1 MSSRQTCDRCQKPG
15 HAASSCWQKTTIS
28 GQQLPPNKS
37 GGKIS
42 QFFEAESD
50 DNLNTDLSYEYNE
63 WPEWEETENYF
74 DPNQSDANGRM
85 QALRI
90 VSPNQNDT
98 ISNTD
103 KITFLAFITS
113 SFLSLNLFENDHSF
127 YFTANQSLNQS
138 LEWDS
143 EDIFYSDDSLDDTD
157 DEIRRILEEIDQ
169 CEDDI

>member
-37 GGKIS
+37 GGKATIS
-42 QFFEAESD
+42 QFFEAESN
-50 DNLNTDLSYEYNE
+50 DNLNTDLSYEYND
-63 WPEWEETENYF
+63 WPEWEETEHYF

-98 ISNTD
+98 KLNTD
-103 KITFLAFITS
+103 LISFLSFITS
-113 SFLSLNLFENDHSF
+113 SFLCLNFEYDQSF
-127 YFTANQSLNQS
+127 YFTANDDS
-138 LEWDS
+138 LEWD
-143 EDIFYSDDSLDDTD
+143 EDIFC
-157 DEIRRILEEIDQ
+157 RIIQ
-169 CEDDI
+169 QMKKFNRF